1 MTFAYTGQETL
12 GAVGTAGVAGAA
24 GAASADRRP
33 VYLDYAAAT
42 PMDPEVVDAMLPYFT
57 DAFENPSA
65 PYAAARAVR
74 ADVEDARA
82 ACAHAIGARPGNV
95 TFTAGATEANN
106 LAFAAAGP
114 DAHVVVDAVE
124 HESVLACAA
133 AAGGG
138 CAVVGV
144 GPDGRV
150 SAADVAA
157 AITPATRLVS
167 VELANGEVGAV
178 QPVREIA
185 RVVAAERDR
194 RLAAGER
201 EPIWL
206 HTDASQA
213 AGSLAVNV
221 GTLGCDMLTLSAA
234 KIYGPKQVG
243 LLWSSDDVALRP
255 LVLGGGQ
262 ENGVR
267 SGTENVAGVIGFAKA
282 LELTAARRG
291 EEARRLARLRDRLQR
306 ALCGEFGWAVVSG
319 PRQGKL
325 RLPGLLHISFPGL
338 EARRLVIALERE
350 GVSVGTGSACAASKM
365 RSSHVLAAMG
375 APAEVAA
382 GSLRIT
388 LGRPTTEADVDYAA
402 AAIARAVGAE
412 AARVGR
418 CGSEESGGTARGE
431 GVRTGS
437 AGTSFRPKPGTE
449 RGDA

>member
-167 VELANGEVGAV
+167 VGAV

-291 EEARRLARLRDRLQR
+291 EEARRLARLRARLQR

-437 AGTSFRPKPGTE
+437 AGTSFRPKPGAE